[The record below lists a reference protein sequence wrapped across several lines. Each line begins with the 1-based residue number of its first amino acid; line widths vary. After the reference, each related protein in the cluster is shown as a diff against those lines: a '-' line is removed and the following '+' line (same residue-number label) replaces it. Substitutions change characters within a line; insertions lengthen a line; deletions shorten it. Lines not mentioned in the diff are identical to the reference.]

1 MENDHLAPTLHRSAM
16 LGEII
21 TFGTYPQTAD
31 GSDRTPI
38 KWRVLQNSGSEL
50 FILSEYILDCRR
62 YHGESAD
69 IKWRDCVD
77 ITWRDCDLRKWLNN
91 EFYHTAFDAAEQELI
106 KTTHCTDNGE
116 GCPDTEDKV
125 FLLSVT
131 EIKDLS
137 DLHGK
142 DLRRAVGTDFAKTKK
157 PDGCHL
163 YVYDKTN
170 KDNYIIINGEEFGCS
185 WWWLR
190 TQGNKP
196 SRAFFIGTSGSIRSY
211 ANNSI
216 SRYGVRPAL
225 KINLQ

>member
-1 MENDHLAPTLHRSAM
+1 MEKGHFALTYRNLKP
-16 LGEII
+16 GEFI
-21 TFGTYPQTAD
+21 TFGTYPQSVD
-31 GSDRTPI
+31 GKELAI

-50 FILSEYILDCRR
+50 FVLSEYILDCKR
-62 YHGESAD
+62 YHGKSAD
-69 IKWRDCVD
+69 LKWRDCME
-77 ITWRDCDLRKWLNN
+77 IKWPDCDLREWLNE
-91 EFYHTAFDAAEQELI
+91 EFYNTAFSAAEKQFI

-125 FLLSVT
+125 FLLSVA

-137 DLHGK
+137 EIHGK

-157 PDGCHL
+157 PDGCSL

-170 KDNYIIINGEEFGCS
+170 KDNYVIRDGEEVGCS

-196 SRAFFIGTSGSIRSY
+196 SRAFFVGPGCSIRSY
-211 ANNSI
+211 GNNSI
-216 SRYGVRPAL
+216 DGYGVLPAL
-225 KINLQ
+225 NMNLS